1 LTGSAKKQ
9 PLPFGKYLLL
19 DRINIGGMAEVWRG
33 KAFGTGGFERLVAIK
48 RILPNIAE
56 DDEFVAM
63 FIDEAKISV
72 QLSHANVGQIY
83 DLGQEC
89 GTYFIAMEYIA
100 GKDLRA
106 VFDRCRKRS
115 EPAPAPVAL
124 TCHVI
129 ARVCEGLDYA
139 HKKRD
144 AAGEPMHIVHRDV
157 SPQNV
162 LLSFDGDVKVIDFG
176 IAKAAGKATR
186 TQAGILKGKFGYMS
200 PEQVRGAEIDRRAD
214 IFAIGICLF
223 ELLTGER
230 LFVGETDF
238 AVLEK
243 VRNAVVPSPSELNPK
258 VPPELEQIVRKALAQ
273 DLEERYQYAS
283 ELADDLHRF
292 VEEAKLAYTARELG
306 QFMRGIFADEVER
319 EAQRLKDYAEI
330 LPPEGFVE
338 AASRPAM
345 PRRSSL
351 QIPSAAAVPR
361 APTPQP
367 SPVPLPA
374 PGAGASQEFGA
385 DDVEDTDGST
395 LLIGPGVVSA
405 ALGPLLPP
413 VGPDEVTST
422 QTGAASLVPGIPVLV
437 PIPIGDDP
445 PTTPG
450 RRLGTSG
457 PRTALPPA
465 SALPVSPLPGAAA
478 PGSAG
483 PEGGLVLPPDPLP
496 SESGPQEDGTP
507 TFGTVGGDFGDSGE
521 PLTDSDRTG
530 PVPASLAARSGEG
543 PWPIAPRPPAPRRSR
558 ASNPRLPKGA
568 PRKGRRSQAPLWA
581 VGVAAL
587 LLVGAVAGVWGSRE
601 PATGYVMIDVPEE
614 ARTLAKLNLNGTPLP
629 GPLTWPVLRRLPVG
643 RAMVMVS
650 AEGFKPFVQPVDV
663 VASDQPTA
671 VQANLVA
678 LKQLAKLLVETEP
691 ADAEI
696 QVDGK
701 VVRAQGQTGF
711 QPTSI
716 PVGTAVTLTVS
727 AKGFQARTE
736 QVSARKVDEVVIR
749 KVALEVAKVALE
761 VSSMPAGAEVLLG
774 GRALGTTPATLR
786 VPVDTRTVTLRKRC
800 YAPAVLSVTPPAV
813 PGAAVTLHATLER
826 KRGCR

>member
-1 LTGSAKKQ
+1 MIGSAKKQ

-72 QLSHANVGQIY
+72 QLSHANIGQIY

-89 GTYFIAMEYIA
+89 GSYFIAMEYIA

-106 VFDRCRKRS
+106 LFDRCRKKA
-115 EPAPAPVAL
+115 EPAPVAL

-129 ARVCEGLDYA
+129 ARMCEGLDHA

-144 AAGEPMHIVHRDV
+144 AADQPMHIVHRDV

-200 PEQVRGAEIDRRAD
+200 PEQIRGVEIDRRAD

-223 ELLTGER
+223 EMLTGER

-258 VPPELEQIVRKALAQ
+258 VPPELEVIVRKALAK
-273 DLEERYQYAS
+273 DLDARYQYAS

-292 VEEAKLAYTARELG
+292 VEEAKLGYTPRELG
-306 QFMRGIFADEVER
+306 QFMRGVFADEVER
-319 EAQRLKDYAEI
+319 ETQRLKDYAEI
-330 LPPEGFVE
+330 VPPEGFLE
-338 AASRPAM
+338 AVSRPAM
-345 PRRSSL
+345 PRRVSSL
-351 QIPSAAAVPR
+351 AVPAPVALPR
-361 APTPQP
+361 APTPP
-367 SPVPLPA
+367 PA
-374 PGAGASQEFGA
+374 PTPAPAEP
-385 DDVEDTDGST
+385 DPEVEEEDGST
-395 LLIGPGVVSA
+395 VLIGPGVVSA
-405 ALGPLLPP
+405 ALAPVLSAVEPP
-413 VGPDEVTST
+413 EEVTST
-422 QTGAASLVPGIPVLV
+422 QAPAQLVPGIPVLV
-437 PIPIGDDP
+437 PVPVGEDP

-450 RRLGTSG
+450 RRLGISG
-457 PRTALPPA
+457 PRAGLPSPTALPP
-465 SALPVSPLPGAAA
+465 PPLEDSEESTQAAGA
-478 PGSAG
+478 
-483 PEGGLVLPPDPLP
+483 PL
-496 SESGPQEDGTP
+496 
-507 TFGTVGGDFGDSGE
+507 GD

-530 PVPASLAARSGEG
+530 PVPDASVSALGVVPEGSPALAEPQPAVAPPPRTDV
-543 PWPIAPRPPAPRRSR
+543 PPRPRRASPRASRPRPAPAVPAPR
-558 ASNPRLPKGA
+558 L
-568 PRKGRRSQAPLWA
+568 PRKVALGA
-581 VGVAAL
+581 VGLAAL
-587 LLVGAVAGVWGSRE
+587 LLIGVVAGVWSNRE
-601 PATGYVMIDVPEE
+601 PATGYVLIDVPTA
-614 ARTLAKLNLNGTPLP
+614 ARAQAHLNLNGKPLE

-650 AEGFKPFVQPVDV
+650 ADGFKPFVQPVDV
-663 VASDQPTA
+663 TASDQPTA
-671 VQANLVA
+671 VQAQLVA
-678 LKQLAKLLVETEP
+678 IQELAKLVVETTPET
-691 ADAEI
+691 AQIAI
-696 QVDGK
+696 DGQ
-701 VVRAQGQTGF
+701 VVRPEGQSLFNPAT
-711 QPTSI
+711 I
-716 PVGTAVTLTVS
+716 PVGAKVSLEVS
-727 AKGFQARTE
+727 AKGFRSKTE
-736 QVSARKVDEVVIR
+736 TVVARKADEVLIH
-749 KVALEVAKVALE
+749 KVRLEATRIALD
-761 VSSMPAGAEVLLG
+761 VSSMPAGAEVMLG
-774 GRALGTTPATLR
+774 GKALGTTPARLE
-786 VPVDTRTVTLRKRC
+786 VPEGTQALTLRKRC
-800 YAPAVLSVTPPAV
+800 YAAATVTVPPPAV